1 MRLSKIGY
9 YGDFVFYP
17 VTVTAL
23 AAAALWTTTLESWP
37 QWFLAFIGGF
47 AAWTLIEYVLHRYV
61 LHHVPY
67 VKDMHDAHHAD
78 QMALI
83 GTPTWFSAII
93 MVAIVFLPLY
103 LIADFS
109 IASGITCGLI
119 VGYLWYVSVH
129 HIVHHWRNEP
139 GTYGYRLKR
148 RHMLHHHFD
157 DMGNFGVTSGFWDKV
172 FGTDIATNTVR
183 DGRKPRRERMGG

>member
-1 MRLSKIGY
+1 MVYTCRVGALCDRGRFLAPLIFSEPGVQTGATGMRLSKLGY

-23 AAAALWTTTLESWP
+23 AGAALWTTTFESWP
-37 QWFLAFIGGF
+37 QWFVAFVGGF

-83 GTPTWFSAII
+83 GTP
-93 MVAIVFLPLY
+93 
-103 LIADFS
+103 
-109 IASGITCGLI
+109 
-119 VGYLWYVSVH
+119 
-129 HIVHHWRNEP
+129 
-139 GTYGYRLKR
+139 
-148 RHMLHHHFD
+148 
-157 DMGNFGVTSGFWDKV
+157 
-172 FGTDIATNTVR
+172 
-183 DGRKPRRERMGG
+183 